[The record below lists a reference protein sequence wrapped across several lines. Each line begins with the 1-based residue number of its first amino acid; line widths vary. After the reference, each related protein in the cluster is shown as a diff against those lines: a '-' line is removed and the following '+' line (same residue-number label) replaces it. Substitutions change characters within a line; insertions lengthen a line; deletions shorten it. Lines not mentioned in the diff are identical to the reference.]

1 MRMQSLVHGEYP
13 RETISLVNQLMNVY
27 LVENELYFGTKRL
40 LFYHLTTLQVKFEQ
54 YVNNRSHRYK

>member
-27 LVENELYFGTKRL
+27 LGGVWFIGTN
-40 LFYHLTTLQVKFEQ
+40 V
-54 YVNNRSHRYK
+54 